1 MLRHILQ
8 IVAVLLV
15 LVVLG
20 LPLAICLTP
29 GRAVTVAEHNCCVK
43 MAGACEASAMPGSH
57 SCCSHPGSR
66 EILKVSRIQISDFGV
81 ALVALSEA
89 SLPLPVPMVSRDPNR
104 FKFPP
109 ESPPPTVFVLRI

>member
-1 MLRHILQ
+1 MLRHSLQ
-8 IVAVLLV
+8 IVAGLLVCVLL
-15 LVVLG
+15 G
-20 LPLAICLTP
+20 SPLAVCLTP
-29 GRAVTVAEHNCCVK
+29 GRAMTVAEHHCCVK
-43 MAGACEASAMPGSH
+43 MAGACEVSAMPSSH

-66 EILKVSRIQISDFGV
+66 ETVQVSRIQIGNFEV

-89 SLPLPVPMVSRDPNR
+89 SLPLPVPMVSGDPNR